1 MKALGLITAIL
12 FLMAAPSV
20 AQDSGVYPNK
30 PVKII
35 VNVTPGGGVDAASRI
50 VAQKLGERL
59 GQSFIVENR
68 GGGAGNIAAESVYH
82 AEPDGYTLHASPGAT
97 ISINDL
103 LFKKLNYDPN
113 GFEPV
118 SILTSV
124 PLALV
129 VRPNFPAK
137 NFSEFLAYLK
147 GNPSKLNFA
156 SNGIGTAAHLTAELF
171 MLTSGTKMTHVP
183 YRGTSPVLNDL
194 IAGHVDLTFIQYS
207 AFHDLHKA
215 GRARIL
221 AVAATERVAPLPEVP
236 TTAELGFPGLVSS
249 TWNMLS
255 APPKT
260 PPSVLDR
267 LSRSIDEI
275 LSESDVKAKFA
286 EMQTSVEGGRA
297 EHARRYVAAD
307 REYWK
312 KVIVAA
318 GVQPE

>member
-1 MKALGLITAIL
+1 LLIAAVPSTAQE
-12 FLMAAPSV
+12 AAN
-20 AQDSGVYPNK
+20 YPNR

-35 VNVTPGGGVDAASRI
+35 VNVTPGGGVDAATRI
-50 VAQKLGERL
+50 VAQKLSERL
-59 GQSFIVENR
+59 AQPFIVENR
-68 GGGAGNIAAESVYH
+68 GGGSGNIAAEAVYH
-82 AEPDGYTLHASPGAT
+82 AEPDGYTLLASPGAT
-97 ISINDL
+97 ISTNDL
-103 LFKKLNYDPN
+103 LFKKLNYDPS

-137 NFSEFLAYLK
+137 DFAEFLSYVKA
-147 GNPSKLNFA
+147 NPGKLNYA
-156 SNGIGTAAHLTAELF
+156 SNGIGTAAHLTAEQF
-171 MLTSGTKMTHVP
+171 MLTSGAKMTHVP

-221 AVAATERVAPLPEVP
+221 AIAAKQRVDPLPEVP
-236 TTAELGFPGLVSS
+236 TTADLGFPGLVSS

-260 PPSVLDR
+260 PAAILDR

-275 LSESDVKAKFA
+275 LAEVDVKARFA

-297 EHARRYVAAD
+297 DHAKQYVADD
-307 REYWK
+307 RHYWK
-312 KVIVAA
+312 KVILAA